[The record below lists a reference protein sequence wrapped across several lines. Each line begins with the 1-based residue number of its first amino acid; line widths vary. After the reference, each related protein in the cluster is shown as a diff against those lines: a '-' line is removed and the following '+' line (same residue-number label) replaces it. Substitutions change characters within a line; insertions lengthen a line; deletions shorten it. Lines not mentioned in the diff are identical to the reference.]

1 MALATASSRNK
12 LHYQLSHFVKEIF
25 NFFNFFFKQEAKKAQ
40 VLNKVKCH
48 NKEEDIL
55 TDLKVTPIQIQVQF
69 FETHQIII
77 NKQVRLVNSKDRLIN
92 NKYRLINNKI
102 QEINNKVLSNKPSLS
117 PMSHFQLITI
127 AEATTKAMLPLLTTK
142 AMLLWL
148 VEQQLQKQH

>member
-1 MALATASSRNK
+1 MAQGLK
-12 LHYQLSHFVKEIF
+12 
-25 NFFNFFFKQEAKKAQ
+25 
-40 VLNKVKCH
+40 KVKCH
-48 NKEEDIL
+48 NKEEYIL
-55 TDLKVTPIQIQVQF
+55 TDLEVTPIQIQVQF
-69 FETHQIII
+69 FETKIKIKIKIKI

-142 AMLLWL
+142 AMLL
-148 VEQQLQKQH
+148 